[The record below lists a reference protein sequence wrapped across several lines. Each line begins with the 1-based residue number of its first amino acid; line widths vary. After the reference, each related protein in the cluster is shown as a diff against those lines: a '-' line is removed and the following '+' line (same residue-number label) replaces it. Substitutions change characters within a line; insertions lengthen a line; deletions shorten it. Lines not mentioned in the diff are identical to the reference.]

1 MPPYLF
7 RKVLKIME
15 KFVSVY
21 CSLLNVV
28 LSISAV
34 LLIFKEKEKF
44 NLWRNICVAMWII
57 GAALALIVDFCLYM
71 FYAEQAVSVMILL
84 LCLFIPLN
92 ILLSKKVFA
101 DSLMVQIYF
110 NMIKVGFYVALIII
124 SLIQIYFDSDKA
136 GVLAAGF
143 GMSFAVFDCAET
155 KFKPEKDE
163 K

>member
-1 MPPYLF
+1 MPPYSF
-7 RKVLKIME
+7 RKVLNIME
-15 KFVSVY
+15 KFVLAS

-28 LSISAV
+28 LSGSAV
-34 LLIFKEKEKF
+34 LLILKEKEKF
-44 NLWRNICVAMWII
+44 NLWRKLCVAMWII